1 MPDLPPESSRKTTFT
16 LRPLA
21 DLRVI
26 GEQHRREARAIR
38 QATAVLLADARA
50 QLSALERTDK
60 SSSFRWL
67 QAMNSPSG
75 ERRGAP

>member
-1 MPDLPPESSRKTTFT
+1 MPDLPPESSRTTTST
-16 LRPLA
+16 LRPRRLA
-21 DLRVI
+21 ELRAA
-26 GEQHRREARAIR
+26 GEHHRREARAIR

-50 QLSALERTDK
+50 QLSALER